1 MSATQQPG
9 VFQQPVRKITMTKD
23 HGFTIKN
30 PAIRFACSFMVISLF
45 FIPFAVYL
53 APWFEWS
60 DGCEHAAAIR
70 ELTHSLLHPLNPYLN
85 LPGQT
90 SPRYV
95 LSIVIMAIAEK
106 IFTCDVFTLL
116 GIFSV
121 IAFIFLGLG
130 IYLFAKEYFQDEN
143 QPLFTLL
150 SLLFFWGRGW
160 DGADS
165 IMFSSL
171 VYNAYYPSVISLILA
186 FYALTALLKY
196 LRQNMR
202 RYFIAFV
209 FFGSLVFL
217 NHQPTGFLFFFM
229 AFLLVVTEGNR
240 NTKEVL
246 LFIISF
252 AVAVMVTAGWPYY
265 SFCKGVVFMISGKG
279 KQFWD
284 YQAGHRLH
292 YSGHLLRIGPC
303 FLGMLTVGYYGLKKQ
318 YPFLVL
324 GFAASFIFYALGYL
338 LTIILFERLIFLCIL
353 FSQLAFSRMLKNI
366 MYGVPDIIEGRRK
379 QLLQSVYVFAL
390 CIGIFTQFYLIGT
403 VYMPHYIALLS
414 PAGIKPSEHPMQ
426 KYIALRQKLHRGDV
440 VMADVLTSWVLPCA
454 TDVKVI
460 SLYHNSPFV
469 LENFERLHDTR
480 IFFHSPADRERIITK
495 YNISHVLVN
504 KTKINEGSYSETDN
518 AIYPDK
524 DWMHSLARLGTV
536 LINNEDFFLVAL
548 GEKAVEG

>member
-1 MSATQQPG
+1 M
-9 VFQQPVRKITMTKD
+9 R
-23 HGFTIKN
+23 N
-30 PAIRFACSFMVISLF
+30 PAIRYACSFMIISLF
-45 FIPFAVYL
+45 FILFAMQL

-70 ELTHSLLHPLNPYLN
+70 ELTHSFLHPLNPHLN
-85 LPGQT
+85 IPGTT

-106 IFTCDVFTLL
+106 LCVCNVFPLL
-116 GIFSV
+116 GVFSV

-130 IYLFAKEYFQDEN
+130 IYLFAKEYFRDEN

-150 SLLFFWGRGW
+150 SLLFLWGRGW

-171 VYNAYYPSVISLILA
+171 VYNAYYPSVISLILS

-196 LRQNMR
+196 LRLNMP
-202 RYFIAFV
+202 RYYIAFV
-209 FFGSLVFL
+209 FFSSLVFL

-240 NTKEVL
+240 NKRDVL

-252 AVAVMVTAGWPYY
+252 VVAVLVTAGWPYY
-265 SFCKGVVFMISGKG
+265 SFSKGVIFMITGQG

-284 YQAGHRLH
+284 YQAGHKLH

-318 YPFLVL
+318 YPFIVL
-324 GFAASFIFYALGYL
+324 GFVASFIFYVLGYL
-338 LTIILFERLIFLCIL
+338 LTIILFERLIFLCLL

-366 MYGVPDIIEGRRK
+366 LYGAPDFIEGKRK
-379 QLLQSVYVFAL
+379 QLLQFVYVFAL
-390 CIGIFTQFYLIGT
+390 CIGIFTQFYLVGT
-403 VYMPHYIALLS
+403 VYMPRYIALL
-414 PAGIKPSEHPMQ
+414 PHAGIKPSAHPMQ
-426 KYIALRQKLHRGDV
+426 KYIALGQQLHRGDIV
-440 VMADVLTSWVLPCA
+440 ITDVWTSWVLPCA
-454 TDVKVI
+454 TDAKVI

-469 LENFERLHDTR
+469 LENVERLHDTR
-480 IFFHSPADRERIITK
+480 IFFHSPADRERIIAK
-495 YNISHVLVN
+495 YNISQVLVN
-504 KTKINEGSYSETDN
+504 KKKISADSYSETND
-518 AIYPDK
+518 AICPDK
-524 DWMHSLARLGTV
+524 DWMHSLAKLGTV
-536 LINNEDFFLVAL
+536 LINNEDFFLVAM
-548 GEKAVEG
+548 KKKSSR

>member
-1 MSATQQPG
+1 M
-9 VFQQPVRKITMTKD
+9 
-23 HGFTIKN
+23 
-30 PAIRFACSFMVISLF
+30 
-45 FIPFAVYL
+45 PFALQL

-60 DGCEHAAAIR
+60 DGCEHAAAIQ

-85 LPGQT
+85 LPGTT

-95 LSIVIMAIAEK
+95 LSIVVMAAAKK
-106 IFTCDVFTLL
+106 ICACDLFSML
-116 GIFSV
+116 GVFSV
-121 IAFIFLGLG
+121 IAFILLGLG
-130 IYLFAKEYFQDEN
+130 IYLFAKEYFQDED

-150 SLLFFWGRGW
+150 SLLFLWGRGW

-186 FYALTALLKY
+186 FYALTSLLKY
-196 LRQNMR
+196 LRQNIT
-202 RYFIAFV
+202 RYYIVFV

-229 AFLLVVTEGNR
+229 AFLLVITEGNQKKR
-240 NTKEVL
+240 DVL

-252 AVAVMVTAGWPYY
+252 VVAVLVTEGWPYY
-265 SFCKGVVFMISGKG
+265 SFFKGIIFMLSGKG

-318 YPFLVL
+318 YPFIVL
-324 GFAASFIFYALGYL
+324 GFAASFIFYVLGYL
-338 LTIILFERLIFLCIL
+338 LTIILFERLIFLCLL

-366 MYGVPDIIEGRRK
+366 LYGTPDFIEGGRRK
-379 QLLQSVYVFAL
+379 LLQAVYVFAL

-403 VYMPHYIALLS
+403 VYMPHYTAMLF
-414 PAGIKPSEHPMQ
+414 PAGLKPSEHPMQ
-426 KYIALRQKLHRGDV
+426 KYIALRQKLHRGDI
-440 VMADVLTSWVLPCA
+440 VMTDVLTSWVLPCA
-454 TDVKVI
+454 TDVKVV

-469 LENFERLHDTR
+469 LENSERLHDTK
-480 IFFHSPADRERIITK
+480 IFFHSPDDRERIITK

-504 KTKINEGSYSETDN
+504 KKKISESSYSKTND
-518 AIYPDK
+518 AICPDK

-548 GEKAVEG
+548 GKKAVEG